1 MANCPFCGVEVQEGV
16 KFCTSCGAS
25 LESAEPIGN
34 GPAPAQAA
42 PVETPAQQAVPEQ
55 PYQQQYQQ
63 PQPAQAAPAQAA
75 PAQAAPV
82 DSGSIGWAILGFIIP
97 LAGIILFLVWRTT
110 KPQTAKMAA
119 IGAAAGFLLA
129 LIVNVLT
136 NMNI

>member
-1 MANCPFCGVEVQEGV
+1 MANCPFCGVEVQEGF

-25 LESAEPIGN
+25 LESAGHIGN
-34 GPAPAQAA
+34 EPAPA
-42 PVETPAQQAVPEQ
+42 PVQPPIEASAQQVGSEQ
-55 PYQQQYQQ
+55 PYQQPYQQ
-63 PQPAQAAPAQAA
+63 PQPAQFA

-97 LAGIILFLVWRTT
+97 LAGVILFLVWRTT

-119 IGAAAGFLLA
+119 IGAAAGFLLT

-136 NMNI
+136 RMNV